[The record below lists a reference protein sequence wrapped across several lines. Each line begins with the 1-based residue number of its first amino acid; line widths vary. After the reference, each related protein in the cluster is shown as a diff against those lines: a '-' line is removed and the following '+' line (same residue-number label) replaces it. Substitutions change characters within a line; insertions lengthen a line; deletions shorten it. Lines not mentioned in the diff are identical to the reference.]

1 MLKAVVMDIIH
12 LEECVLL
19 AINHARL
26 VLITQLNVLHA
37 LLPMLVQ
44 TEDALDHVLKELI
57 LILFQILVE
66 HAMPHVLL
74 VAQQH
79 TV

>member
-1 MLKAVVMDIIH
+1 MDIIH

-26 VLITQLNVLHA
+26 VLIIQLNVLHA
-37 LLPMLVQ
+37 PLTMLVQ
-44 TEDALDHVLKELI
+44 TEDALDHALKELI
-57 LILFQILVE
+57 LMLFQILAE
-66 HAMPHVLL
+66 HAMPHVPLA
-74 VAQQH
+74 VQQH